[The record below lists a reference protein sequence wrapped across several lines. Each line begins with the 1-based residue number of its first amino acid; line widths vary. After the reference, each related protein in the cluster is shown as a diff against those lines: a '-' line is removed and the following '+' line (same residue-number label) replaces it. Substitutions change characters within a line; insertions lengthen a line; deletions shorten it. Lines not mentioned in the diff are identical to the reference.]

1 MVNWTKLFT
10 RPKPLPQQTAPMSTQ
25 VKICG
30 LKTEAA
36 LEAALAHGADYVGV
50 VFFPPSPRSID
61 PEKAKPLAMKA
72 RGRAKVVA
80 LLVDPED
87 ALIEAVVKLV
97 EPDMLQ
103 LHGEETAER
112 AVAVRRRWD
121 LPVIKAIKVATAADA
136 RLALNYRAMVDYI
149 LFDARPPDGATRP

>member
-1 MVNWTKLFT
+1 M
-10 RPKPLPQQTAPMSTQ
+10 APITWAWCSSRR
-25 VKICG
+25 VR
-30 LKTEAA
+30 
-36 LEAALAHGADYVGV
+36 
-50 VFFPPSPRSID
+50 RSID
-61 PEKAKPLAMKA
+61 PADAKALAAKA

-112 AVAVRRRWD
+112 L
-121 LPVIKAIKVATAADA
+121 LPSAAA
-136 RLALNYRAMVDYI
+136 GTCRSS
-149 LFDARPPDGATRP
+149 RPSRGPAPPTRVSL

>member
-1 MVNWTKLFT
+1 
-10 RPKPLPQQTAPMSTQ
+10 MSTQ

-30 LKTEAA
+30 LKTEIA

-61 PEKAKPLAMKA
+61 PEKAKALAVKA

-112 AVAVRRRWD
+112 AVAIRRRWD
-121 LPVIKAIKVATAADA
+121 LPVIKAIKMATAITS
-136 RLALNYRAMVDYI
+136 LAAM
-149 LFDARPPDGATRP
+149 